1 MNSLRPTP
9 KPRQRE
15 STAMNV
21 STDQLAPTLAQRL
34 SMVERMLLIRRVEE
48 RLGAD
53 FKAGK
58 LIAGVHLYSGQEA
71 VGVGVC
77 EHLDDNDWI
86 ASNHRGHGHFLAK
99 GGEVRAMMAEIHA
112 KATGVCKG
120 MGGTMHVADLG
131 KGILGAN
138 GIVGGGI
145 SLICGAAYSQ
155 MLQGQGQVAV
165 AFFGDGAS
173 TQGVMSEAL
182 NLSALWKL
190 PMIFVCENNLFSEF
204 SRSDTVVAGRIMDR
218 ALAYGVPAVQIDGND
233 IDAVWRAAGQ
243 AVRRARTGE
252 GPSFIEAFTYR
263 MAGHVEAETGFL
275 QGAQYRSSEEVQ
287 AWAARDPIERAC
299 ARLLQMPLVTQ
310 AQLSEIEARVAAQVE
325 DAVQFAHNSPLPPP
339 EQALQFM
346 FA

>member
-1 MNSLRPTP
+1 MKENPGDNRP
-9 KPRQRE
+9 
-15 STAMNV
+15 STAER
-21 STDQLAPTLAQRL
+21 LA
-34 SMVERMLLIRRVEE
+34 MYERMLLIRRVEE

-77 EHLDDNDWI
+77 QHLRDADWI

-99 GGEVRAMMAEIHA
+99 GGDVRAMMAEIHA
-112 KATGVCKG
+112 KVTGVCKG
-120 MGGTMHVADLG
+120 MGGTMHVADLS

-155 MLQGQGQVAV
+155 SLQGDGGVSV

-190 PMIFVCENNLFSEF
+190 PMIFICENNLFSEF
-204 SRSDTVVAGRIMDR
+204 SRSDTVVAGRIVDR
-218 ALAYGVPAVQIDGND
+218 AGAYGVPGVQVDGND
-233 IDAVWRAAGQ
+233 LDAVWAAASE
-243 AVRRARTGE
+243 AVQRARNGE

-275 QGAQYRSSEEVQ
+275 QGAKYRSEEEVQ
-287 AWAARDPIERAC
+287 SWVERDPIQRQ
-299 ARLLQMPLVTQ
+299 R
-310 AQLSEIEARVAAQVE
+310 AQLLSTQQATLDQLTDIEARVLAQVE
-325 DAVQFAHNSPLPPP
+325 DAVQFAIDSPPPPP

>member
-1 MNSLRPTP
+1 MSQSTEKTP
-9 KPRQRE
+9 PSHTVRL
-15 STAMNV
+15 AMH
-21 STDQLAPTLAQRL
+21 
-34 SMVERMLLIRRVEE
+34 ERMLLIRRVEE

-77 EHLDDNDWI
+77 QHLRDSDWI

-99 GGEVRAMMAEIHA
+99 GGDVRTMMAEIHA

-120 MGGTMHVADLG
+120 MGGTMHVADLS

-155 MLQGQGQVAV
+155 ALQGMGGVSV

-204 SRSDTVVAGRIMDR
+204 SRSETVVAGRIVDR
-218 ALAYGVPAVQIDGND
+218 AAAYGVPGIQVDGND
-233 IDAVWRAAGQ
+233 LNAVWAAAGE
-243 AVRRARTGE
+243 AVDRARVGQ
-252 GPSFIEAFTYR
+252 GPTFIEAFTYR

-275 QGAQYRSSEEVQ
+275 QGAQYRSADEVQ
-287 AWAARDPIERAC
+287 AWVERDPIARSR
-299 ARLLQMPLVTQ
+299 ARLLESGLVTESIL
-310 AQLSEIEARVAAQVE
+310 ADIEARAEKEVE
-325 DAVQFAHNSPLPPP
+325 AAVQFAIDSPLPPP

>member
-1 MNSLRPTP
+1 MTQATDDTLPAPGAHERL
-9 KPRQRE
+9 
-15 STAMNV
+15 AMY
-21 STDQLAPTLAQRL
+21 
-34 SMVERMLLIRRVEE
+34 ERMLLIRRVEE

-53 FKAGK
+53 FKAGR

-77 EHLDDNDWI
+77 QHLGDSDWI

-99 GGEVRAMMAEIHA
+99 GGDVRSMMAEIHA

-131 KGILGAN
+131 RGILGAN

-145 SLICGAAYSQ
+145 SLICGAAFSQ
-155 MLQGQGQVAV
+155 SLQGSGAVSV

-190 PMIFVCENNLFSEF
+190 PMVFVCENNLYSEF
-204 SRSDTVVAGRIMDR
+204 SRSHTVVAGRIVDR
-218 ALAYGVPAVQIDGND
+218 AAAYGVPGVQIDGND
-233 IDAVWRAAGQ
+233 LDAVWEAAGQ
-243 AVRRARTGE
+243 AVRRARAGE
-252 GPSFIEAFTYR
+252 GPTFIEAFTYR

-275 QGAQYRSSEEVQ
+275 QGAQYRSSAEVQ
-287 AWAARDPIERAC
+287 DWAARDPIARAG
-299 ARLLQMPLVTQ
+299 ARLLELGQ
-310 AQLSEIEARVAAQVE
+310 ATAQQLAAVEERVAAQVE
-325 DAVQFAHNSPLPPP
+325 DAVQFALDSPPP
-339 EQALQFM
+339 PAAQALEFM

>member
-1 MNSLRPTP
+1 MNDRVDKLEPSPSERL
-9 KPRQRE
+9 
-15 STAMNV
+15 AMY
-21 STDQLAPTLAQRL
+21 
-34 SMVERMLLIRRVEE
+34 ERMLLIRRTEE

-77 EHLDDNDWI
+77 HHLRDSDWI

-99 GGEVRAMMAEIHA
+99 GGDVRAMMAEIHA
-112 KATGVCKG
+112 KVTGVCKG
-120 MGGTMHVADLG
+120 MGGTMHVADLS

-155 MLQGQGQVAV
+155 SLQQSGAVSV

-190 PMIFVCENNLFSEF
+190 PMIFICENNLFSEF
-204 SRSDTVVAGRIMDR
+204 SRSEIVVAGRIVDR
-218 ALAYGVPAVQIDGND
+218 PRAYGVPAVQIDGND
-233 IDAVWRAAGQ
+233 LDAVWAAAAQ
-243 AVRRARTGE
+243 AVHRARAGD

-275 QGAQYRSSEEVQ
+275 QGAQYRSGDEVA
-287 AWAARDPIERAC
+287 AWAQRDPIVRARE
-299 ARLLQMPLVTQ
+299 RLLTSKHATE
-310 AQLSEIEARVAAQVE
+310 AQLVAIEAAVSAQVE
-325 DAVQFAHNSPLPPP
+325 DAVQFAIDSPTPPS
-339 EQALQFM
+339 EQALDFM

>member
-1 MNSLRPTP
+1 MTQTTDDTLPAPGAHERL
-9 KPRQRE
+9 
-15 STAMNV
+15 AMY
-21 STDQLAPTLAQRL
+21 
-34 SMVERMLLIRRVEE
+34 ERMLLIRRVEE

-53 FKAGK
+53 FKAGR

-77 EHLDDNDWI
+77 QHLGDSDWI

-99 GGEVRAMMAEIHA
+99 GGDVRSMMAEIHA

-131 KGILGAN
+131 RGILGAN

-145 SLICGAAYSQ
+145 SLICGAAFSQ
-155 MLQGQGQVAV
+155 SLQGSGAVSV

-190 PMIFVCENNLFSEF
+190 PMVFVCENNLYSEF
-204 SRSDTVVAGRIMDR
+204 SRSHTVVAGRIVDR
-218 ALAYGVPAVQIDGND
+218 AAAYGVPGVQIDGND
-233 IDAVWRAAGQ
+233 LDAVWEAAGQ
-243 AVRRARTGE
+243 AVRRARAGE
-252 GPSFIEAFTYR
+252 GPTFIEAFTYR

-275 QGAQYRSSEEVQ
+275 QGAQYRSSAEVQ
-287 AWAARDPIERAC
+287 DWAARDPIARAG
-299 ARLLQMPLVTQ
+299 ARLLELGQ
-310 AQLSEIEARVAAQVE
+310 ATAQQLAAVEERVAAQVE
-325 DAVQFAHNSPLPPP
+325 DAVQFALDSPPP
-339 EQALQFM
+339 PAAQALEFM

>member
-1 MNSLRPTP
+1 MTP
-9 KPRQRE
+9 LHHATMPPASASE
-15 STAMNV
+15 ILVMY
-21 STDQLAPTLAQRL
+21 
-34 SMVERMLLIRRVEE
+34 ERMLLIRRVEE

-53 FKAGK
+53 FKAGH

-77 EHLDDNDWI
+77 QHLGTDDWI

-99 GGEVRAMMAEIHA
+99 GGDVRAMMAEIHA
-112 KATGVCKG
+112 KVTGVCRG

-145 SLICGAAYSQ
+145 SLICGAAFSQ
-155 MLQGQGQVAV
+155 SLQGRGSVSV

-204 SRSDTVVAGRIMDR
+204 SRSDTVVAGRIVDR
-218 ALAYGVPAVQIDGND
+218 AAAYGVPGVQVDGND
-233 IDAVWRAAGQ
+233 LDAVWEVAGQ
-243 AVRRARTGE
+243 AVRRARAGD
-252 GPSFIEAFTYR
+252 GPTFIEAFTYR

-275 QGAQYRSSEEVQ
+275 QGAQYRSSDEVT
-287 AWAARDPIERAC
+287 AWAERDPIRRCAER
-299 ARLLQMPLVTQ
+299 LVQRGQ
-310 AQLSEIEARVAAQVE
+310 ASPEQLAFIEERVVAQVA
-325 DAVQFAHNSPLPPP
+325 DAVQFALDSPPPAP
-339 EQALQFM
+339 EQALEFM

>member
-1 MNSLRPTP
+1 MTQATDDTLPAPGAHERL
-9 KPRQRE
+9 
-15 STAMNV
+15 AMY
-21 STDQLAPTLAQRL
+21 
-34 SMVERMLLIRRVEE
+34 ERMLLIRRVEE

-53 FKAGK
+53 FKAGR

-77 EHLDDNDWI
+77 QHLGDSDWI

-99 GGEVRAMMAEIHA
+99 GGDVRSMMAEIHA

-131 KGILGAN
+131 RGILGAN

-145 SLICGAAYSQ
+145 SLICGAAFSQ
-155 MLQGQGQVAV
+155 SLQGSGAVSV

-190 PMIFVCENNLFSEF
+190 PMVFVCENNLYSEF
-204 SRSDTVVAGRIMDR
+204 SRSHTVVAGRIVDR
-218 ALAYGVPAVQIDGND
+218 AAAYGVPGVQIDGND
-233 IDAVWRAAGQ
+233 LDAVWEAAGQ
-243 AVRRARTGE
+243 AVRRARAGE
-252 GPSFIEAFTYR
+252 GPTFIEAFTYR

-275 QGAQYRSSEEVQ
+275 QGAQYRSSAEVQ
-287 AWAARDPIERAC
+287 DWAARDPIARAG
-299 ARLLQMPLVTQ
+299 ARLLELGQ
-310 AQLSEIEARVAAQVE
+310 ATAQQLAAVEVRVAAQVE
-325 DAVQFAHNSPLPPP
+325 DAVQFALDSPPP
-339 EQALQFM
+339 PAAQALEFM

>member
-1 MNSLRPTP
+1 MTRDTDDTSPAPGGPERL
-9 KPRQRE
+9 
-15 STAMNV
+15 AMY
-21 STDQLAPTLAQRL
+21 
-34 SMVERMLLIRRVEE
+34 ERMLLIRRVEE

-53 FKAGK
+53 FKAGR

-77 EHLDDNDWI
+77 QHLGDADWI

-99 GGEVRAMMAEIHA
+99 GGDVRSMMAEIHA

-131 KGILGAN
+131 RGILGAN

-145 SLICGAAYSQ
+145 SLICGAAFSQ
-155 MLQGQGQVAV
+155 SLQGLGGVSV

-190 PMIFVCENNLFSEF
+190 PMVFVCENNLFSEF
-204 SRSDTVVAGRIMDR
+204 SRSDTVVAGRIVDR
-218 ALAYGVPAVQIDGND
+218 AAAYGVPGVQIDGND
-233 IDAVWRAAGQ
+233 LDAVWAAAEQ
-243 AVRRARTGE
+243 AVRRARAGE
-252 GPSFIEAFTYR
+252 GPTFIEAFTYR

-287 AWAARDPIERAC
+287 AWSARDPIARTG
-299 ARLLQMPLVTQ
+299 ARLLQLGQ
-310 AQLSEIEARVAAQVE
+310 ATAQQLDAIEQRVVAQVA
-325 DAVQFAHNSPLPPP
+325 DAVQFAIDSPPP
-339 EQALQFM
+339 PAAQALEFM

>member
-1 MNSLRPTP
+1 MKENPGDNRPSSAE
-9 KPRQRE
+9 RL
-15 STAMNV
+15 AMY
-21 STDQLAPTLAQRL
+21 
-34 SMVERMLLIRRVEE
+34 ERMLLIRRVEE

-77 EHLDDNDWI
+77 QHLRDADWI

-99 GGEVRAMMAEIHA
+99 GGDVRAMMAEIHA
-112 KATGVCKG
+112 KVTGVCKG
-120 MGGTMHVADLG
+120 MGGTMHVADLS

-155 MLQGQGQVAV
+155 SLQGDGGVSV

-190 PMIFVCENNLFSEF
+190 PMIFICENNLFSEF
-204 SRSDTVVAGRIMDR
+204 SRSDTVVAGRIVDR
-218 ALAYGVPAVQIDGND
+218 AGAYGL
-233 IDAVWRAAGQ
+233 DAVWAAASQ
-243 AVRRARTGE
+243 AVQRARNGE

-263 MAGHVEAETGFL
+263 MSGHVEAETGFL
-275 QGAQYRSSEEVQ
+275 QGAKYRSEEEVQ
-287 AWAARDPIERAC
+287 SWVERDPIQR
-299 ARLLQMPLVTQ
+299 QM
-310 AQLSEIEARVAAQVE
+310 AQLLSTQQATLDQLTDIEARVLAQVE
-325 DAVQFAHNSPLPPP
+325 DAVQFAIDSPPPPP